1 MTWILVQAMWRRGG
15 VVSTIT
21 KVDRYNVTVTEPSQ
35 AINLARKSVDK
46 WKRRFGDAWLVIA
59 AEVDEEEAS
68 EVLADLKIG

>member
-1 MTWILVQAMWRRGG
+1 VTWILVQAMWRRGG

-21 KVDRYNVTVTEPSQ
+21 KVDRYNVTVNEPAQ
-35 AINLARKSVDK
+35 AIKLARKSVDK
-46 WKRRFGDAWLVIA
+46 WKRRLGDAWLVVA

>member
-1 MTWILVQAMWRRGG
+1 M
-15 VVSTIT
+15 
-21 KVDRYNVTVTEPSQ
+21 NEPAE
-35 AINLARKSVDK
+35 AIKLARKSIDK

>member
-15 VVSTIT
+15 IVSTIT
-21 KVDRYNVTVTEPSQ
+21 KIDRYDETATDAKTSLK
-35 AINLARKSVDK
+35 LARKSVDK
-46 WKRRFGDAWLVIA
+46 WKRRLGDAWLVIA

>member
-21 KVDRYNVTVTEPSQ
+21 KVDRYNVTATDQ
-35 AINLARKSVDK
+35 AEAIKLARKSVDK
-46 WKRRFGDAWLVIA
+46 WKRRFGDAWLVVA
-59 AEVDEEEAS
+59 AEVDEKEAS

>member
-1 MTWILVQAMWRRGG
+1 MTWILVQTMWRRGG

-21 KVDRYNVTVTEPSQ
+21 KVDRYNVTVNEPDE
-35 AINLARKSVDK
+35 AIKLARKSVDK
-46 WKRRFGDAWLVIA
+46 WKRRLGDAWLVIA